1 MGVNKGKDVEHG
13 PIKSEGATWL
23 RRAGGK
29 GVLPDFTIRNY
40 LLGPSWLANI
50 S

>member
-13 PIKSEGATWL
+13 PIQSDRAMCL
-23 RRAGGK
+23 RRQAGGK
-29 GVLPDFTIRNY
+29 GVLPDFTIHNH
-40 LLGPSWLANI
+40 LGPSWLADI